1 MAALAQRQVLVVDDD
16 PTIRTC
22 LTLLLES
29 VGYDVASAEDGI
41 EALSLISENAP
52 DIIIS
57 DLNMPRMSGI
67 DLLSEIR
74 RRFPQIVTIAMSG
87 AYRDGSELPSEVI
100 AHGYYAKGGP
110 PSRLCGTLADL
121 LRGIRAAEA

>member
-1 MAALAQRQVLVVDDD
+1 MTSSAQHQILVVDDD
-16 PTIRTC
+16 ATIRMC
-22 LTLLLES
+22 LTMLLES
-29 VGYDVASAEDGI
+29 VGYGVASAEDGV
-41 EALSLISENAP
+41 EALLLISENVP

-67 DLLSEIR
+67 DFLSEVR

-87 AYRDGSELPSEVI
+87 AYRDGNELSSKVR
-100 AHGYYAKGGP
+100 AHGYYAKGEP
-110 PSRLCGTLADL
+110 PSSLCGTLTDL